1 MHINSFPSHPAN
13 ACFLCPHQTSY
24 YHIFVGGATTRNKAG
39 CCEGFVCTPGNVK
52 VTCTAKE
59 NIDPV
64 DILKESM
71 TCAQEGE
78 RALDCGAAPGLGRQ
92 QSCCN
97 GFSCTPGNVKVT
109 CSANG
114 NLPKGPTCGTEGVK
128 ATSCGATPGADRPEG
143 CCSGFVC
150 HPGPQKVFCTDAR
163 NVTLPSTTKDGAIC
177 AADGDRAQACGAGWP
192 DAQQDVALE

>member
-1 MHINSFPSHPAN
+1 
-13 ACFLCPHQTSY
+13 
-24 YHIFVGGATTRNKAG
+24 
-39 CCEGFVCTPGNVK
+39 
-52 VTCTAKE
+52 
-59 NIDPV
+59 
-64 DILKESM
+64 M

-109 CSANG
+109 CSANE
-114 NLPKGPTCGTEGVK
+114 NLPKGPTCGAEGVK

-177 AADGDRAQACGAGWP
+177 AADGDRAQACGATGAGRP
-192 DAQQDVALE
+192 AGCCPGMMCEFGAGVRCVVDPFAPTSKPNKSPTTVSTVLNIHLSYYFLGLF